1 MPLISTKRLGI
12 RLKSLLG
19 IRGRLVLMA
28 LILVAPMMVDRVRV
42 LEQTRSQQIQNAS
55 AELRAIARNSAT
67 AEREVISSIEAL
79 LKSSAYIYSIASK
92 QGRGCAI
99 LRASLQVDLPWI
111 KSMSVAD
118 TNGIIKCSTMPSVV
132 GIDISDRPFFKNVLE
147 THEFTLSDYFIGRG
161 SKAPSIAAA
170 YSTLAFDDRDPVI
183 IISNINLDWLT
194 KIIAFPEGRPGLQ
207 AMLVDSKGMIIAE
220 RPERPEAVGR
230 PMDDL
235 SVLSMIGA
243 QHSGS
248 LSMMSADGTR
258 KAHAFHK
265 VDGTG
270 ARIIVRSD
278 EATMLAAINADIRQ
292 AYMQLAIVV
301 LIALAGAWFAS
312 ERLIIRP
319 IRSMTAMA
327 RRFGAGDWTVR
338 ATRTGLPSEFVPLAR
353 AFNIMAVQLAG
364 RERELVANNDRLTV
378 MASNDL
384 VSGLANR
391 RGFQSRLDFE
401 WLKAEQTGAAV
412 ALLMIDVDHFKPFND
427 TYGHPEGDVCLGRIG
442 EALAAV
448 ASETAGFAAR
458 YGGEEFCLLVPG
470 ADTAMAM
477 AVGEMVRTRIETLA
491 IPHTGSE
498 FGCVTVSAGVAHAQP
513 NGIQQ
518 PVDLIEAADAALYQA
533 KSGGR
538 NLVIEHGLICRVDRA
553 LALAS

>member
-1 MPLISTKRLGI
+1 MALISSKRLGA
-12 RLKSLLG
+12 RLKGLLG

-42 LEQTRSQQIQNAS
+42 LEQTRNQQIQNAS

-99 LRASLQVDLPWI
+99 LRASLQVDLPWV

-118 TNGIIKCSTMPSVV
+118 TSGIIKCSTMPSVV
-132 GIDISDRPFFKNVLE
+132 GIDISDRPFFKNVMD

-161 SKAPSIAAA
+161 SKASSIAAA
-170 YSTLAFDDRDPVI
+170 YSTLAFDERDPVI
-183 IISNINLDWLT
+183 LIASINLDWLT

-207 AMLVDSKGMIIAE
+207 ATLIDSNGTVIAE
-220 RPERPEAVGR
+220 RPERPERIGR

-235 SVLSMIGA
+235 SALTMIGTK
-243 QHSGS
+243 QSGS
-248 LSMMSADGTR
+248 LSMMSEDGAR
-258 KAHAFHK
+258 KALAFHR

-278 EATMLAAINADIRQ
+278 EATMLAAITADIRQ
-292 AYMQLAIVV
+292 AYTQLAIVV
-301 LIALAGAWFAS
+301 LIALGGAWLAS
-312 ERLIIRP
+312 EHLIIRP

-327 RRFGAGDWTVR
+327 RRFGMGDWNVR

-384 VSGLANR
+384 ISGLANR
-391 RGFQSRLDFE
+391 RGFQSRLDF
-401 WLKAEQTGAAV
+401 
-412 ALLMIDVDHFKPFND
+412 
-427 TYGHPEGDVCLGRIG
+427 
-442 EALAAV
+442 
-448 ASETAGFAAR
+448 
-458 YGGEEFCLLVPG
+458 
-470 ADTAMAM
+470 
-477 AVGEMVRTRIETLA
+477 
-491 IPHTGSE
+491 
-498 FGCVTVSAGVAHAQP
+498 
-513 NGIQQ
+513 
-518 PVDLIEAADAALYQA
+518 
-533 KSGGR
+533 
-538 NLVIEHGLICRVDRA
+538 
-553 LALAS
+553 

>member
-1 MPLISTKRLGI
+1 MALISSKRLGA
-12 RLKSLLG
+12 RLKGLLG

-42 LEQTRSQQIQNAS
+42 LEQTRNQQIQNAS
-55 AELRAIARNSAT
+55 EELRAIARNSAA

-79 LKSSAYIYSIASK
+79 LKSSAYIYAIASQ

-118 TNGIIKCSTMPSVV
+118 LNGTIKCSTMSSVV
-132 GIDISDRPFFKNVLE
+132 GIDVSDRPFFKNVLD
-147 THEFTLSDYFIGRG
+147 THEFVLSNYFVGRG
-161 SKAPSIAAA
+161 SKTPSIAAA
-170 YSTLAFDDRDPVI
+170 YSTLAFDERDPVI
-183 IISNINLDWLT
+183 IISSVNLDWLT
-194 KIIAFPEGRPGLQ
+194 KIIALPENRPGLQ
-207 AMLVDSKGMIIAE
+207 AFLVDGNGTIVAE
-220 RPERPEAVGR
+220 RSERTDRIGK

-235 SVLSMIGA
+235 PMLDVIGKRDT
-243 QHSGS
+243 GS
-248 LSMMSADGTR
+248 LSMISEDGATKMLAYHR
-258 KAHAFHK
+258 
-265 VDGTG
+265 VPGTSLLT
-270 ARIIVRSD
+270 IVRID
-278 EATMLAAINADIRQ
+278 ESVMLAGINNDIRH
-292 AYMQLAIVV
+292 AYIQLAIVV
-301 LIALAGAWFAS
+301 LIALGGAWLAS
-312 ERLIIRP
+312 EHLIIRP

-327 RRFGAGDWTVR
+327 RRFGMGDWNVR

-384 VSGLANR
+384 ISGLANR

-448 ASETAGFAAR
+448 ASETMGFAAR
-458 YGGEEFCLLVPG
+458 YGGEEFCLLLPG
-470 ADTAMAM
+470 ADTATAM
-477 AVGEMVRTRIETLA
+477 AVGQTVRTRIEALA
-491 IPHTGSE
+491 IQHTGSE
-498 FGCVTVSAGVAHAQP
+498 FGHVTVSAGVAHAQP
-513 NGIQQ
+513 SGIQQ

-553 LALAS
+553 MALAS

>member
-1 MPLISTKRLGI
+1 MPLISSKRLGMK
-12 RLKSLLG
+12 LKSLLG

-28 LILVAPMMVDRVRV
+28 LILVAPMMIDRVRV
-42 LEQTRSQQIQNAS
+42 LEQTRNEQIQNAA
-55 AELRAIARNSAT
+55 AELRTIARNSAT

-111 KSMSVAD
+111 KSLSVAD
-118 TNGIIKCSTMPSVV
+118 TNGVVQCSTMPSVV
-132 GIDISDRPFFKNVLE
+132 GIDISDRPFFKNVME
-147 THEFTLSDYFIGRG
+147 THEFTLSDYFMGRG
-161 SKAPSIAAA
+161 SKVPSIAAA

-183 IISNINLDWLT
+183 VISNINLDWLR

-207 AMLVDSKGMIIAE
+207 ATLVDSNGTIVAE
-220 RPERPEAVGR
+220 RPERPERIGR

-235 SVLSMIGA
+235 SLLDMIGTKT
-243 QHSGS
+243 SGS
-248 LSMMSADGTR
+248 LSMMSADGAK
-258 KAHAFHK
+258 KALAFHQ
-265 VDGTG
+265 VDGTNT
-270 ARIIVRSD
+270 RIIVRSD
-278 EATMLAAINADIRQ
+278 EATMLAAINGDIRQ
-292 AYMQLAIVV
+292 AYIQLAIIV
-301 LIALAGAWFAS
+301 LIALGGAWLAS

-319 IRSMTAMA
+319 IRLITAMA
-327 RRFGAGDWTVR
+327 RRFGMGDWTVR

-364 RERELVANNDRLTV
+364 RERELVANNNRLTV

-442 EALAAV
+442 EVLAAV
-448 ASETAGFAAR
+448 AYEVSGFAAR
-458 YGGEEFCLLVPG
+458 YGGEEFCLLLPG
-470 ADTAMAM
+470 ADTAEAM
-477 AVGEMVRTRIETLA
+477 NVGQMVRTRIEALT

-498 FGCVTVSAGVAHAQP
+498 FGRVTVSAGVAHAQP
-513 NGIQQ
+513 SGVQEPI
-518 PVDLIEAADAALYQA
+518 DLIEAADAALYQA

-538 NLVIEHGLICRVDRA
+538 NLVVEHGLICRVDRA